1 MSYIHENEIFIDKDE
16 LIRIEYNKYFIE
28 ISEGNFID
36 LKKVYLENKELQRLQ
51 EENRIL
57 HEYISDSIPKQVI
70 RDEIEKIKK
79 CKILLPIG
87 YIKKQKT
94 RVLQELLNKEE

>member
-36 LKKVYLENKELQRLQ
+36 LKK
-51 EENRIL
+51 
-57 HEYISDSIPKQVI
+57 YI
-70 RDEIEKIKK
+70 
-79 CKILLPIG
+79 
-87 YIKKQKT
+87 
-94 RVLQELLNKEE
+94 